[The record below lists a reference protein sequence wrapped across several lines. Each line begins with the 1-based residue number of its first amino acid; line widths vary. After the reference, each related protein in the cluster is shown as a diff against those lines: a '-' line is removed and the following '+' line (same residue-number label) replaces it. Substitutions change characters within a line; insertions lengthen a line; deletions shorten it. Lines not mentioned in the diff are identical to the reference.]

1 MYKRICGIDLEIE
14 KKDIKNLHLYILPP
28 DGRVKITA
36 PRRMSEA
43 VIERFVLDKLDW
55 ITKKRAQVMSR
66 RENAAAGYRTGD
78 TVYVWGTPYTL
89 TVERGARN
97 TLIIEESGTA
107 VLMLREDADEEKRAD
122 IVKEWYRREL
132 KDAAPPLIKKWA
144 DITGLRP
151 SSWQTKDM
159 RTRWGTCN
167 TRTGKIWL
175 NVRLAQHPPECLEYV
190 ILHELAHLRVPNH
203 GAEFYAILDSFM
215 PDWKRRKKLLNK

>member
-1 MYKRICGIDLEIE
+1 MQKYICGIAVEIE
-14 KKDIKNLHLYILPP
+14 KKAIKNLHLYIMPP

-36 PRRMSEA
+36 PRRMSDA
-43 VIERFVLDKLDW
+43 VIERFVADKLDW
-55 ITKKRAQVMSR
+55 ITNKRAQVISR
-66 RENAAAGYRTGD
+66 RENTAVSYQTGD
-78 TVYVWGTPYTL
+78 TIYVWGMPYTL
-89 TVERGARN
+89 SVAYGERN
-97 TLIIEESGTA
+97 TLIIEESGRAELT
-107 VLMLREDADEEKRAD
+107 LREDADAQKRAD

-144 DITGLRP
+144 EITGLHP

-190 ILHELAHLRVPNH
+190 ILHELAHLRAPNH

-215 PDWKRRKKLLNK
+215 PDWKRRKQLLNK

>member
-1 MYKRICGIDLEIE
+1 
-14 KKDIKNLHLYILPP
+14 
-28 DGRVKITA
+28 
-36 PRRMSEA
+36 
-43 VIERFVLDKLDW
+43 
-55 ITKKRAQVMSR
+55 MSR
-66 RENAAAGYRTGD
+66 RENTAAGYNTGD
-78 TVYVWGTPYTL
+78 TIYVWGTPYIL
-89 TVERGARN
+89 SVVRGARN
-97 TLIIEESGTA
+97 ALIIEENGRA
-107 VLMLREDADEEKRAD
+107 ELMLREDADEEKRAD

-144 DITGLRP
+144 DITGLHP

-190 ILHELAHLRVPNH
+190 ILHELAHLRAPNH
-203 GAEFYAILDSFM
+203 GADFYAILDAFM